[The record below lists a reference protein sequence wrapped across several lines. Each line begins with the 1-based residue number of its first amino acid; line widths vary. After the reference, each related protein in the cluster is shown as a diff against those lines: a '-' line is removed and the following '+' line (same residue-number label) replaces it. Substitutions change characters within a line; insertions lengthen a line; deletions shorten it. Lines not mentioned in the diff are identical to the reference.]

1 MASGE
6 AVTGTL
12 YGIGVGPGDPE
23 LITLKAHRILRE
35 VPVIAWP
42 APLEGESMA
51 RRIAEPHLAG
61 GQTEIPIR
69 MPLLSERFPAQ
80 EVYDRAAEALAEHLA
95 AGRSVAV
102 LCEGDPF
109 VYGSFMY
116 LFARMA
122 DRFPVRVVPGISS
135 LTAGAAA
142 LGAPLA
148 ARNDVL
154 SVIPAPLS
162 EQALEER
169 LDAAD
174 AAVVIKI
181 GRHLGKLRRVLE
193 RLGIAGQARYVEYA
207 TMAEQT
213 VRPFAEVSGD
223 HAPYFSMVLVHRRG
237 DAWR

>member
-1 MASGE
+1 M
-6 AVTGTL
+6 TGTL

-23 LITLKAHRILRE
+23 LITLKAHRILQE
-35 VPVIAWP
+35 VPVVAWP

-51 RRIAEPHLAG
+51 RRIAAPHLPG

-69 MPLLSERFPAQ
+69 MPLMGDRFPAQ
-80 EVYDRAAEALAEHLA
+80 EIYDWTAETLGEHLS

-122 DRFPVRVVPGISS
+122 GRFPVRVVPGISS

-142 LGAPLA
+142 IGAPLA

-154 SVIPAPLS
+154 SVIPAPLP
-162 EQALEER
+162 EDALEER
-169 LDAAD
+169 LSTAD
-174 AAVVIKI
+174 AAIVIKI

-193 RLGIAGQARYVEYA
+193 RLGIAGQARYIEYA
-207 TMAEQT
+207 TMAEQV
-213 VRPFAEVSGD
+213 VRPFAEVPGES
-223 HAPYFSMVLVHRRG
+223 APYFSMVLVHRRG